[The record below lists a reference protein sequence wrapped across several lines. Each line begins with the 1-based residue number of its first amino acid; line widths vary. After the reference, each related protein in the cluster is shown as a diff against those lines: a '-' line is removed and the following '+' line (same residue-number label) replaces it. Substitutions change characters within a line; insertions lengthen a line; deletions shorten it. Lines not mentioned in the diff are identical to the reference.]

1 LAALRTHFEIL
12 AAISTL
18 FTKHP
23 GVLVFG
29 HGGEL
34 YHPHETL
41 NAGHTSGAMR
51 RFAMSYRN
59 METIIP
65 K

>member
-1 LAALRTHFEIL
+1 MKRLTAMRTRFEIL
-12 AAISTL
+12 AAISTIV
-18 FTKHP
+18 TTHP

-41 NAGHTSGAMR
+41 NSRRPGAC
-51 RFAMSYRN
+51 AASS
-59 METIIP
+59 
-65 K
+65 